1 MAKKKFQKGD
11 LRYIDEEGKEYG
23 ISKRELG
30 IMASGGNKEARDAL
44 ERTKNYTFIY
54 PDKILRELKSKGGL
68 IKSGKPKVAKRAAGN
83 PGGKPTN
90 VQTFG
95 VNI

>member
-44 ERTKNYTFIY
+44 ERTKNHTFIY

-68 IKSGKPKVAKRAAGN
+68 IKSGKPKVAKRGW
-83 PGGKPTN
+83 K
-90 VQTFG
+90 
-95 VNI
+95 

>member
-1 MAKKKFQKGD
+1 MSKKKFQKGD

-44 ERTKNYTFIY
+44 ERTKNHTFIY

-68 IKSGKPKVAKRAAGN
+68 IKSGKPKVAKRGW
-83 PGGKPTN
+83 K
-90 VQTFG
+90 
-95 VNI
+95 

>member
-44 ERTKNYTFIY
+44 ERTKNHTSIYPDKIY

-68 IKSGKPKVAKRAAGN
+68 IKSGKPKVAKRGW
-83 PGGKPTN
+83 K
-90 VQTFG
+90 
-95 VNI
+95 

>member
-30 IMASGGNKEARDAL
+30 VMASGGNKEARDAL
-44 ERTKNYTFIY
+44 ERTKNHTFIY

-68 IKSGKPKVAKRAAGN
+68 IKSGKPKVAKRGW
-83 PGGKPTN
+83 K
-90 VQTFG
+90 
-95 VNI
+95 

>member
-1 MAKKKFQKGD
+1 MAKKKIKNFPLGD

-30 IMASGGNKEARDAL
+30 ILASGGNKEARDAL
-44 ERTKNYTFIY
+44 ERTKNHTSIYPDKIY

-68 IKSGKPKVAKRAAGN
+68 IKSGKPKVAKRGW
-83 PGGKPTN
+83 K
-90 VQTFG
+90 
-95 VNI
+95 

>member
-11 LRYIDEEGKEYG
+11 LRYIDKEGKEFG

-30 IMASGGNKEARDAL
+30 IMASGGDKEAGAAL
-44 ERTKNYTFIY
+44 ERMKNHTFIY

-68 IKSGKPKVAKRAAGN
+68 ISGKPKLAKRGW
-83 PGGKPTN
+83 K
-90 VQTFG
+90 
-95 VNI
+95 

>member
-11 LRYIDEEGKEYG
+11 LRYIDKEGKEYG

-30 IMASGGNKEARDAL
+30 LKSSKGEKDAAKAL
-44 ERTKNYTFIY
+44 KRMKNHTFIY

-68 IKSGKPKVAKRAAGN
+68 ISGKPKLAKRGW
-83 PGGKPTN
+83 K
-90 VQTFG
+90 
-95 VNI
+95 

>member
-1 MAKKKFQKGD
+1 MARKTFQKGD

-30 IMASGGNKEARDAL
+30 VMASGGNKEARDAL
-44 ERTKNYTFIY
+44 ERTKNHTFIY

-68 IKSGKPKVAKRAAGN
+68 IKSGKPKVAKRGW
-83 PGGKPTN
+83 K
-90 VQTFG
+90 
-95 VNI
+95 

>member
-1 MAKKKFQKGD
+1 MAKKKIKDGQLGD

-30 IMASGGNKEARDAL
+30 ILASGGNKEARDAL

-68 IKSGKPKVAKRAAGN
+68 IKSGKPKVAKRGW
-83 PGGKPTN
+83 K
-90 VQTFG
+90 
-95 VNI
+95 

>member
-11 LRYIDEEGKEYG
+11 LRYIDKEGKEYG

-30 IMASGGNKEARDAL
+30 IMASGGDKEAGAAL
-44 ERTKNYTFIY
+44 ERMKNHTFIY

-68 IKSGKPKVAKRAAGN
+68 IKSGKPKVAKRGW
-83 PGGKPTN
+83 K
-90 VQTFG
+90 
-95 VNI
+95 

>member
-11 LRYIDEEGKEYG
+11 LRYIDKEGKEYG

-30 IMASGGNKEARDAL
+30 IMASGGVKEASDAL
-44 ERTKNYTFIY
+44 ERTKNHTFIY

-68 IKSGKPKVAKRAAGN
+68 IKSGKPKLAKKGW
-83 PGGKPTN
+83 K
-90 VQTFG
+90 
-95 VNI
+95 

>member
-1 MAKKKFQKGD
+1 MANKKFQKGD

-30 IMASGGNKEARDAL
+30 IMASGGDKEARTAL
-44 ERTKNYTFIY
+44 KRMKNHTFIY

-68 IKSGKPKVAKRAAGN
+68 IKSGKPKVAKRGW
-83 PGGKPTN
+83 K
-90 VQTFG
+90 
-95 VNI
+95 